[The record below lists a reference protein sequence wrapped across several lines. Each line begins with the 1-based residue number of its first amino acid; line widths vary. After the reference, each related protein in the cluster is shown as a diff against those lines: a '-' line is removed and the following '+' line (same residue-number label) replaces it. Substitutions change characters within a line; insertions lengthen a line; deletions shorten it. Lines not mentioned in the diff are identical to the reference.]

1 MDELHVSTSRPS
13 TSRWGAGSPFA
24 AELDRRLAG
33 NEPLVSILMWW
44 LTEYYAW
51 RESQPSSG
59 EDCPSLLALTD
70 NETTALTLDIG
81 WSFSSVG
88 EDEERWL
95 FSPVGEDEELT
106 KAIKSPGVCPEVQ
119 LAWDDMRQARTTLR
133 AAAAVVAQGG
143 EHAQA

>member
-59 EDCPSLLALTD
+59 EDCPSLLDLTD

-81 WSFSSVG
+81 WPFSPAG
-88 EDEERWL
+88 EDEEK
-95 FSPVGEDEELT
+95 GDEELT
-106 KAIKSPGVCPEVQ
+106 KVIMSPDVSPEVQ
-119 LAWDDMRQARTTLR
+119 SAWDDLRQARVALR
-133 AAAAVVAQGG
+133 AKANVAVIAAAG
-143 EHAQA
+143 EQPPQQKQ

>member
-1 MDELHVSTSRPS
+1 MAELYASTSL
-13 TSRWGAGSPFA
+13 TSRQRGQGSPFA

-33 NEPLVSILMWW
+33 DEPLASIITCWC
-44 LTEYYAW
+44 TKYFAW
-51 RESQPSSG
+51 RESQPSPG
-59 EDCPSLLALTD
+59 EGGPSLLDLTD

-106 KAIKSPGVCPEVQ
+106 KAIKSPGVYPEVQ
-119 LAWDDMRQARTTLR
+119 IAWDDMRQARAALR
-133 AAAAVVAQGG
+133 AAAVAAG
-143 EHAQA
+143 AQPSQQA